1 MSNRDN
7 LPIEW
12 KRKLG
17 NTCCNCGSTEDIQYH
32 HIIPVGGDHIG
43 NNILSNMCALCSKCH
58 NYVEMI
64 QREGRHSFLVKQGMK
79 KAQENG
85 IHIGKP
91 AADYESIMASI
102 AKHLTVFESGDLT
115 EDEIIELNNI
125 KPTTFHKVRRMLY
138 EDLEKDE
145 WKHNFSKPNRLLKIP
160 LYKNQILEAREKGIP
175 IEELQNK
182 RLNK

>member
-17 NTCCNCGSTEDIQYH
+17 NTCCNCGSQIDIQYH
-32 HIIPVGGDHIG
+32 HIVPIAVGGNH
-43 NNILSNMCALCSKCH
+43 ILSNLVCICGICH
-58 NYVEMI
+58 TKIHGNKRTENWKELQLAGI
-64 QREGRHSFLVKQGMK
+64 Q
-79 KAQENG
+79 KAKENG
-85 IHIGKP
+85 VHFGKQP
-91 AADYESIMASI
+91 ANYESIMASI
-102 AKHLTVFESGDLT
+102 AQHLTVFEGGDLT

-138 EDLEKDE
+138 EDLEKE
-145 WKHNFSKPNRLLKIP
+145 SWEHNFSKPKRILKTP
-160 LYKNQILEAREKGIP
+160 LYKNQILEAREKGIS